1 MLNVIDWFLREDLLI
16 EIARFGAFFALIVGI
31 GRLIRAKGQIDYFL
45 SALLILTAIFQYFDE
60 YSINAISYNWMKRFL
75 FQIDLIALS
84 TAGILVY
91 LCSVMVFSKYSHLPS
106 KYYWNLI
113 PPIVLSIPIASLYDQ
128 QSRLEFGMFLYL
140 TDMFVMV
147 YVGMAVY
154 HMVANHVFEFK
165 RLKSKLLAGLV
176 VSVSLC
182 AFLEIMGI
190 ILDNKTL
197 VLLSGVMTTIDVIY
211 FYFISVYFQDLLS
224 DDTASEAQ
232 KNTQK
237 KSILG
242 DIDMDALDKQ
252 LNYLIHEERIY
263 LDEDIRLPNVAEE
276 LGVSV
281 HQLSSYLNDHKGINF
296 NNYIN
301 QFRVEEAKMIL
312 INDPTRSVISVGNA
326 VGFNSNSVF
335 HRAFLRET
343 GMSPKKF
350 REAHLFKK
358 HSPSYTLN

>member
-1 MLNVIDWFLREDLLI
+1 MLNTIEWLLREDLLI
-16 EIARFGAFFALIVGI
+16 EIARFGAFFALIIGV
-31 GRLIRAKGQIDYFL
+31 GRLIKAKGQIDYFL
-45 SALLILTAIFQYFDE
+45 SALLVLTAIFQYFDE
-60 YSINAISYNWMKRFL
+60 NTINSVSYNWMKRFL

-91 LCSVMVFSKYSHLPS
+91 LLSIMVFSKHSKLPT

-113 PPIVLSIPIASLYDQ
+113 PPIVLSIPVASLYDQ
-128 QSRLEFGMFLYL
+128 QSRFEFGMFLYL

-147 YVGMAVY
+147 YVGIAVY
-154 HMVANHVFEFK
+154 RMFTNHVFDF
-165 RLKSKLLAGLV
+165 RSVKSKVLAGLV
-176 VSVSLC
+176 VTVSFC
-182 AFLEIMGI
+182 ALLEIVGI
-190 ILDNKTL
+190 FLDSKVL
-197 VLLSGVMTTIDVIY
+197 VLLSGVVTTFEIIY
-211 FYFISVYFQDLLS
+211 FYYISVYFQDLLN
-224 DDTASEAQ
+224 DETAAEAQ
-232 KNTQK
+232 KNTPK

-242 DIDMDALDKQ
+242 DIDIEALEKQ

-263 LDEDIRLPNVAEE
+263 LDEDIRLPSVAEE

-312 INDPTRSVISVGNA
+312 INDPSRSVISVGNA

-358 HSPSYTLN
+358 PSYTLN